1 MHFLADKD
9 RKRLLLFLSQMRMVC
24 DSSYILDQKTR
35 YDTKVDECVN
45 IISDIISE
53 EGEKV
58 VVFSQWDFPM
68 SGHCTIDPEIPAVLH
83 IPAVSVCELHNHW
96 KRYWGLCGPVPAV

>member
-1 MHFLADKD
+1 
-9 RKRLLLFLSQMRMVC
+9 MRMVC

-58 VVFSQWDFPM
+58 VVFSQWERMARHHADIQSLFLF
-68 SGHCTIDPEIPAVLH
+68 S
-83 IPAVSVCELHNHW
+83 
-96 KRYWGLCGPVPAV
+96 PVPWR

>member
-1 MHFLADKD
+1 MAQDAFLSDKD

-24 DSSYILDQKTR
+24 DSSYLLDQKTR

-58 VVFSQWDFPM
+58 VVFSQWERM
-68 SGHCTIDPEIPAVLH
+68 TRLIAK
-83 IPAVSVCELHNHW
+83 ELE
-96 KRYWGLCGPVPAV
+96 KKK

>member
-1 MHFLADKD
+1 M
-9 RKRLLLFLSQMRMVC
+9 LFRSRMVC

-53 EGEKV
+53 KGEKV
-58 VVFSQWDFPM
+58 VVFSQWERM
-68 SGHCTIDPEIPAVLH
+68 TRLIAKELEKKEIGFEYLH
-83 IPAVSVCELHNHW
+83 GGVPSEKRKNLVDYFLNELSS
-96 KRYWGLCGPVPAV
+96 RFLLLTDVGSTGLNM

>member
-1 MHFLADKD
+1 
-9 RKRLLLFLSQMRMVC
+9 MRQQL
-24 DSSYILDQKTR
+24 YPRPKTR

-58 VVFSQWDFPM
+58 VVFSQWERM
-68 SGHCTIDPEIPAVLH
+68 TRLIAK
-83 IPAVSVCELHNHW
+83 ELE
-96 KRYWGLCGPVPAV
+96 KRNWL